1 MDMIPYQGKRRRKMK
16 KCKLLLLLFL
26 VVLITGC
33 TKDNMEDIEIIT
45 TSYPIEYITTRLY
58 GEHALINSVYPDGTD
73 IRSYEITDKQLD
85 DYSTKDLFI
94 YNGLGEEREIAI
106 QLLDRNKN
114 LKIIDS
120 ASVLET
126 TYGIEE
132 LWLNPS
138 HLLMIT
144 QNIRTGLNEYITS
157 NVLKKEID
165 ENYETL
171 KVELSE
177 LDADIKLI
185 AENATNKTIVVS
197 NDVLKYLEK
206 YGFQVISLE
215 ENESLL
221 DKTVDE
227 VRTMIENQ
235 EINYIFLLEHE
246 DVNDTIQSLI
256 DETDI
261 QTVTFRRLDN
271 ITDQE
276 RDNKDDYLTIM
287 NQNLEL
293 LRQETYQ

>member
-1 MDMIPYQGKRRRKMK
+1 MK
-16 KCKLLLLLFL
+16 KCKLLFLLFL